1 MDLAGT
7 LFRLDKHDIRH
18 VNNLKAGAHVHH
30 DLSDFISGAGSL
42 FLYVFM
48 DPLHRPFDALIVKGF

>member
-7 LFRLDKHDIRH
+7 LFRLDEHDIRH

-30 DLSDFISGAGSL
+30 DLPDFISGTGGL

-48 DPLHRPFDALIVKGF
+48 DRSIARLTRS